1 MFKDYYAIL
10 ELSQNADLNQIKAAF
25 KKQALKWHPDRNI
38 GVDTTSIMQTIV
50 EAHLILKD
58 QEARIKYDEE
68 YRKFNNIR
76 ISQDLGSRN
85 ETSYNEEN
93 VQFEYQDYE
102 IEDNEL
108 TRWILN
114 ARRQAVEFAKIT
126 IEDLK
131 GMTIEG
137 AKAGMNGCLVQF
149 VILLIISI
157 VASIIRAC

>member
-85 ETSYNEEN
+85 ETSYNEE
-93 VQFEYQDYE
+93 
-102 IEDNEL
+102 
-108 TRWILN
+108 
-114 ARRQAVEFAKIT
+114 T

>member
-68 YRKFNNIR
+68 YRKFNNW
-76 ISQDLGSRN
+76 
-85 ETSYNEEN
+85 
-93 VQFEYQDYE
+93 F
-102 IEDNEL
+102 
-108 TRWILN
+108 
-114 ARRQAVEFAKIT
+114 
-126 IEDLK
+126 
-131 GMTIEG
+131 
-137 AKAGMNGCLVQF
+137 
-149 VILLIISI
+149 
-157 VASIIRAC
+157 